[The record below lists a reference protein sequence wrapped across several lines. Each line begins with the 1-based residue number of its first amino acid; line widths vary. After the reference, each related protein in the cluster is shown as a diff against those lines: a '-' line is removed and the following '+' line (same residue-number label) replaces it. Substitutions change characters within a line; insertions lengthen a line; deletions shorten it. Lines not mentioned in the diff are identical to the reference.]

1 MYNPTM
7 LKAKQIQSVTVYDV
21 TYTIQYN
28 RYVNYTLQL
37 QYTLLN

>member
-1 MYNPTM
+1 M
-7 LKAKQIQSVTVYDV
+7 LKAIQIQSVMVYDV
-21 TYTIQYN
+21 TYAIQYN